1 MFANKE
7 ISHKFR
13 GPTRSKNARH
23 LLVWVYHQLCVHI
36 LYAFWAYCT
45 QCLCLFCTAKA
56 SRRPPLHY
64 GVSSLLKT
72 SPMRQSQKVAHAWC
86 VMRTWPRFATERKKK
101 NHAGISTRAF
111 SLESPSNK
119 TYVKPIRYVLDQLDE
134 WQLIWYGSKVPT
146 ERIMWIEIYAH
157 CFLL

>member
-7 ISHKFR
+7 IPCKVR
-13 GPTRSKNARH
+13 GPTRSENARH

-45 QCLCLFCTAKA
+45 QCLLILHRESFSSSAIIPWCVLIPHNVPRA
-56 SRRPPLHY
+56 SESK
-64 GVSSLLKT
+64 GC
-72 SPMRQSQKVAHAWC
+72 AC

-101 NHAGISTRAF
+101 NQDGISTRAF
-111 SLESPSNK
+111 PLESPSNK
-119 TYVKPIRYVLDQLDE
+119 TCVKPIRYVLDHLDE
-134 WQLIWYGSKVPT
+134 WHLIWYGSKVPT
-146 ERIMWIEIYAH
+146 KRIMWIEIYVH